1 MRAACFLLGR
11 FLLLKKGV
19 GINMNLM
26 NCESGGR
33 FDYGKYCLQ
42 ISSISAVMLFV
53 SIALRLE
60 EDRRKFI
67 QDIRFV
73 SDVAQFHRTGGGIQ
87 K

>member
-1 MRAACFLLGR
+1 MDGTLRVKLGLIVKCAACFLLGR

-53 SIALRLE
+53 SIA
-60 EDRRKFI
+60 
-67 QDIRFV
+67 
-73 SDVAQFHRTGGGIQ
+73 
-87 K
+87 